1 MNEFKSSR
9 HTYQVRPLS
18 TEAWDSLRSLG
29 VLKRFRGKSSRNNVK
44 SGGRFPILPQ
54 ITTNF
59 RSKQSFEL
67 KRVNFHNLI
76 NIQIKSDETNEVK
89 RNNNPVIHH
98 SDFLLFNSRSIVN
111 KALELKDFAVDNNVD
126 FMAITETW
134 LKSDVNNNNTIGEFC
149 PTGYKFLH
157 QPRETGRG
165 GGVGLLVK
173 DVFIAQRNFTINGIF
188 TTFEHINVSVKS
200 SGCSLNIIVI
210 YRPPSTCIN
219 QFIDEFSTLLEQ
231 LVLSSGYLLIVGDFN
246 IHVDDVGNSESAN
259 FLALIDS
266 FDLKQ
271 MVSFS
276 THVNGHSL
284 DLVVV
289 RNSEPLGP
297 VVNIETID
305 PALSD
310 HLAVKFKI
318 PITKQPFKRKM
329 VKYRNFKSLDSQ
341 SLATSISESRICADI
356 YANLPDMVNGY
367 FDSLTAVIDQVAP
380 IKTRLITIRPKAPWY
395 TIDIDNEKKCRRRY
409 ERKWRRTKDPTDR
422 NNYLEKCKHVSQ
434 MIHESKS
441 NFYSSVIS
449 ENKGNQRILF
459 QTIDKLLHHK
469 NDVVLPTSSSD
480 EHLAERFADYFIN
493 KITTI
498 HTNLLRSDAVFLHQ
512 PVGTES
518 ELFEFYPISAKSV
531 EAIIRSSPSKCCC
544 LDPLPTWLLKE
555 HLHLLLPPI
564 TNIVNMSLGSTFPSS
579 FKKSIIV
586 PLLKK
591 PSLDAEVLKHYR
603 PVSNL
608 AFISKIIEKAV
619 VLQLNDHL
627 STNNLFETY
636 QSAYRRLHSTETAL
650 LKVQNDILIALD
662 NKQAVVLLLL
672 DLSATFD
679 TVCHTTLLK
688 LLKSRY
694 GITGKVLTWME
705 SYLTNRCQAVMVNN
719 HISSSR
725 DLSFGVPQGSVLGP
739 ILFSLYIAPMT
750 DIIRQHGL
758 EYHLYADDTQMY
770 LTFNPVN
777 ENLSTIKSSIESC
790 VSDVRA
796 WMSSNCLKLNDDKS
810 ELLIFH
816 SKRVPRPN
824 ITAINIGEESIS
836 PVESCR
842 NIGVTYD
849 ETLSFDEHIR
859 SITKTAFWHL
869 RNIYQIR
876 HYLDTDSLLILVHA
890 FITSKLDFCNSLLIG
905 LPKCLLKRLQS
916 VQNAAARLVSGSRKY
931 DHISPVLHQLHWLPV
946 DKRITYKI
954 LLMVFKCLHN
964 LAPSYLSNL
973 IIKYTPNRA
982 LRSSSKNLLVV
993 PPSRTKGYGDRAFSV
1008 CGPKLWNNLPESLR
1022 HETKL
1027 EPFKKNLKTYLF

>member
-1 MNEFKSSR
+1 METSQEEAYEMNCDYFQRQKL
-9 HTYQVRPLS
+9 P
-18 TEAWDSLRSLG
+18 WLRTLLHERGIQTSCDGKAKRKAELAELAVNAPKMKLPKLEEHVPSA
-29 VLKRFRGKSSRNNVK
+29 VLLQL
-44 SGGRFPILPQ
+44 LPQ
-54 ITTNF
+54 TSATAVTETELTKF
-59 RSKQSFEL
+59 RPSD
-67 KRVNFHNLI
+67 
-76 NIQIKSDETNEVK
+76 KSDETNEVK

-173 DVFIAQRNFTINGIF
+173 DVFIAQQNFTINGIF

-200 SGCSLNIIVI
+200 PGCSLNII
-210 YRPPSTCIN
+210 
-219 QFIDEFSTLLEQ
+219 
-231 LVLSSGYLLIVGDFN
+231 
-246 IHVDDVGNSESAN
+246 
-259 FLALIDS
+259 
-266 FDLKQ
+266 Q

-276 THVNGHSL
+276 THINGHSL

-297 VVNIETID
+297 VENIETID

-329 VKYRNFKSLDSQ
+329 IKYRNFKSLDSQ

-367 FDSLTAVIDQVAP
+367 FDSLTAAIDQVAP

-409 ERKWRRTKDPTDR
+409 ERKWRRTKDPTDI
-422 NNYLEKCKHVSQ
+422 NNYLEKCKHVNQ

-459 QTIDKLLHHK
+459 QTIGKLLHRK

-512 PVGTES
+512 PAGTES

-531 EAIIRSSPSKCCC
+531 EAITRSSPSKCCC
-544 LDPLPTWLLKE
+544 LDPLPTWLL
-555 HLHLLLPPI
+555 LCL
-564 TNIVNMSLGSTFPSS
+564 S
-579 FKKSIIV
+579 
-586 PLLKK
+586 
-591 PSLDAEVLKHYR
+591 Y
-603 PVSNL
+603 SNH
-608 AFISKIIEKAV
+608 A
-619 VLQLNDHL
+619 
-627 STNNLFETY
+627 
-636 QSAYRRLHSTETAL
+636 
-650 LKVQNDILIALD
+650 
-662 NKQAVVLLLL
+662 
-672 DLSATFD
+672 
-679 TVCHTTLLK
+679 
-688 LLKSRY
+688 
-694 GITGKVLTWME
+694 ME
-705 SYLTNRCQAVMVNN
+705 S
-719 HISSSR
+719 
-725 DLSFGVPQGSVLGP
+725 PGSVLGP

-777 ENLSTIKSSIESC
+777 EDLSTIKSSFESC
-790 VSDVRA
+790 ESDVRA

-890 FITSKLDFCNSLLIG
+890 FSNSKLDFCNSLLIG
-905 LPKCLLKRLQS
+905 VPKCLLKRLQS

-931 DHISPVLHQLHWLPV
+931 DHISPVRHQLHWLPV
-946 DKRITYKI
+946 DKRIIYKI

-973 IIKYTPNRA
+973 IIEYTPNRA

-993 PPSRTKGYGDRAFSV
+993 PPSRTKGYGDRALSV
-1008 CGPKLWNNLPESLR
+1008 CGPKL
-1022 HETKL
+1022 
-1027 EPFKKNLKTYLF
+1027 